1 MIPDTAQDSSFN
13 LKFLC
18 IILRKKRRH
27 AYKINPNI
35 TCLVIYWHTNN
46 SCHCQLSSF
55 FLQHAEQSKIFKAL
69 TKIPQ
74 RHQFTPHV
82 KGRDLHKDVR
92 SNLWVWRI
100 MTEKKSDY
108 RKFTF
113 DVTIKISADFWTR
126 KLWYV
131 LIHKHRQN
139 IVLVDL
145 DVAMF
150 TKLNIFWDRLCKNN
164 CKATS
169 LIELFVQD
177 NRYQDWFLSYI
188 NKRLSEFVVYNGHL
202 LRMATLCW

>member
-1 MIPDTAQDSSFN
+1 MS
-13 LKFLC
+13 LKD
-18 IILRKKRRH
+18 
-27 AYKINPNI
+27 NDGQN
-35 TCLVIYWHTNN
+35 
-46 SCHCQLSSF
+46 
-55 FLQHAEQSKIFKAL
+55 
-69 TKIPQ
+69 
-74 RHQFTPHV
+74 
-82 KGRDLHKDVR
+82 
-92 SNLWVWRI
+92 
-100 MTEKKSDY
+100 KSDY

-150 TKLNIFWDRLCKNN
+150 TKLKIFWDRLCKNN

-202 LRMATLCW
+202 LRMATLCWLEISLGLHCNLANCLLIFRQRIVQDRSFQIEQAYRKSLCIWVVLKVFKNLKRNVLKNNSFSRVKKSPSG